1 MLEKEGVLDEKDSK
15 FYFAQMCAG
24 VENMHHCNVAHRD
37 IKPANFLMANHPSGK
52 KICMVSDYGLS
63 RVVHK
68 DASGKALMYS
78 TQCGTPIYMYDKHV
92 FCFLYKDLSI
102 STTCLFSRA
111 PEILQGKE
119 YSCYLVDVW
128 SLGVTL
134 FAMLNLMTPFNCE
147 VDDGGVKQMLE
158 KDWEFTDKMKAPAS
172 EDLKSIMSGLL
183 EPDFSKRLTM
193 KGAVSHKWLSTDYE
207 DVKKLIGS
215 GKTKGSKGGSASGGS
230 KGPKK

>member
-78 TQCGTPIYMYDKHV
+78 TQCGTPIYMYDKHS
-92 FCFLYKDLSI
+92 FAFFTKSFQFLL
-102 STTCLFSRA
+102 
-111 PEILQGKE
+111 
-119 YSCYLVDVW
+119 LVY
-128 SLGVTL
+128 SLGHQKFYKEKSTL
-134 FAMLNLMTPFNCE
+134 AT
-147 VDDGGVKQMLE
+147 
-158 KDWEFTDKMKAPAS
+158 W
-172 EDLKSIMSGLL
+172 
-183 EPDFSKRLTM
+183 
-193 KGAVSHKWLSTDYE
+193 
-207 DVKKLIGS
+207 
-215 GKTKGSKGGSASGGS
+215 
-230 KGPKK
+230 